1 MGAAVGLA
9 VGVAD
14 AVVVAEVAGVDGGA
28 AFGFGFVAG
37 LLFGFLPAFFDL
49 PTFPAG
55 FAGGVAVGVPRAD
68 ERVAGGGSRCQLVEI
83 LRLGAF
89 GVGVLSTSRVT
100 GFLNPL
106 PSPVP
111 LFPCSYAPVS
121 ANFRRLV

>member
-68 ERVAGGGSRCQLVEI
+68 ERVAGGGSRGQLVEV
-83 LRLGAF
+83 LRLGGF
-89 GVGVLSTSRVT
+89 IHSLWITSRIT
-100 GFLNPL
+100 DLLNPL

-111 LFPCSYAPVS
+111 LFPCS
-121 ANFRRLV
+121 